1 MPRPKKISLA
11 PLRRATISIA
21 KVATIHD
28 WMNQQAQQD
37 LLRFITCGSVD
48 DGKSTLIGRL
58 LWESQQVFDDQ
69 LSALQADSKR
79 HGTQGQN
86 IDFALLVDGLAAERE
101 QGITIDVAYRFFAT
115 PRRKFIV
122 ADTPG
127 HEQYTRNM
135 VTGAS
140 TADVA
145 VLLIDARQGVLTQTR
160 RHAYLVSLVGIKQI
174 VLAVNKMD
182 LVDYKKDVFDAIV
195 ADFNS
200 VAQPLSF
207 EGVTPIPLSALKG
220 DNITERSGLTPW
232 YQGPTLIGCLEALN
246 VEKPTQSKA
255 VFPVQWVNRPNA
267 SFRGF
272 SGTLASGDLAVGDH
286 LRITTSGQ
294 TATLARIATAD
305 GDLLAAHAGDAVT
318 LVLDREVDASRG
330 NVIALADQPLEM
342 TDQFEATLVWMHDE
356 PGHMGRAYELKLV
369 NQWASASITSL
380 KYRVDVST
388 QAHESCKQ
396 LALNDIAVANLALS
410 KPLVFAPYD
419 DNRTLGGFILV
430 DKFTHATVA
439 AGMVRHNLRRA
450 QNVHRQALS
459 ITREN
464 RERLNG
470 HKGRVIWF
478 TGLSGSGKS
487 TLANALEKELHAQG
501 ERTYILDGDNI
512 RQGLNKD
519 LGFTDA
525 DRVENIRRVAEVAKL
540 MMDAGLIVMT
550 AFISPFRAEREM
562 ARELIGNENFTEVF
576 VDTPLEVCE
585 QRDPKGLYKKAR
597 RGQLPNMTGI
607 NSPYEPPLSPACVLV
622 HASQDLDGAVRSLTN
637 LLQS

>member
-1 MPRPKKISLA
+1 M
-11 PLRRATISIA
+11 A

-28 WMNQQAQQD
+28 WMTQQAQQD

-69 LSALQADSKR
+69 LTALQADSKR
-79 HGTQGQN
+79 HGTQGQD

-135 VTGAS
+135 ITGAS

-160 RHAYLVSLVGIKQI
+160 RHAYLVSLVGIRQV

-182 LVDYKKDVFDAIV
+182 LVSYDRTLFDAIV
-195 ADFNS
+195 ADFNNS
-200 VAQPLSF
+200 AKPLGF
-207 EGVTPIPLSALKG
+207 EGVTSIPLSALKG
-220 DNITERSGLTPW
+220 DNITERSGRTPW
-232 YQGPTLIGCLEALN
+232 YQGPTLMGCLETLKA
-246 VEKPTQSKA
+246 ERPIQRKA

-272 SGTLASGDLAVGDH
+272 SGTLASGHLAVGDT
-286 LRITTSGQ
+286 LRVTASGQ
-294 TATLARIATAD
+294 TATLTHIVTAD
-305 GDLLAAHAGDAVT
+305 GEIETACADDAVT
-318 LVLDREVDASRG
+318 LVLDREVDISRAD
-330 NVIALADQPLEM
+330 VIALADQPLEM
-342 TDQFEATLVWMHDE
+342 TDQFESTLVWMHDE
-356 PGHMGRAYELKLV
+356 PGHLGRTYELKLA

-380 KYRVDVST
+380 KYKIDVNT
-388 QAHESCKQ
+388 QGHESCKQ
-396 LALNDIAVANLALS
+396 LDLNDIAVANLALS
-410 KPLVFAPYD
+410 KPMVFAPYA

-430 DKFTHATVA
+430 DKFSHATVA
-439 AGMVRHNLRRA
+439 AGMIRHNLRRS

-459 ITREN
+459 ITRED

-470 HKGRVIWF
+470 HQGKVIWF

-487 TLANALEKELHAQG
+487 TIANALEKELHAQG
-501 ERTYILDGDNI
+501 KRTCILDGDNI

-562 ARELIGNENFTEVF
+562 ARELIGQDNFIEVF

-597 RGQLPNMTGI
+597 SGLIPNMTGI
-607 NSPYEPPLSPACVLV
+607 NSPYEPPLNPQA
-622 HASQDLDGAVRSLTN
+622 HINPEAIGPNADTSLATST
-637 LLQS
+637 LLQKLAAFILS

>member
-1 MPRPKKISLA
+1 MPRPKKIPSVPLQRSTA
-11 PLRRATISIA
+11 PMA
-21 KVATIHD
+21 KAATIHD
-28 WMNQQAQQD
+28 WMTQQAQQD

-58 LWESQQVFDDQ
+58 LWEAQQVFDDQ
-69 LSALQADSKR
+69 ITALQADSKR
-79 HGTQGQN
+79 HGTQGQD

-101 QGITIDVAYRFFAT
+101 QGITIDVAYRYFAT

-160 RHAYLVSLVGIKQI
+160 RHAYLVSLVGIKQVI
-174 VLAVNKMD
+174 LAVNKMD
-182 LVDYKKDVFDAIV
+182 LVGYSKDVFDVIV
-195 ADFNS
+195 GDFNAL
-200 VAQPLSF
+200 AQSLGF
-207 EGVTPIPLSALKG
+207 KGITPIPLSALKG
-220 DNITERSGLTPW
+220 ENITEPSGLTPW
-232 YQGPTLIGCLEALN
+232 YQGPTLMGSLET
-246 VEKPTQSKA
+246 VQVDKPTQKKA
-255 VFPVQWVNRPNA
+255 VFPVQWVSRPNA

-272 SGTLASGDLAVGDH
+272 SGTLAAGQLTVGAP
-286 LRITTSGQ
+286 LRITASGQ
-294 TATLARIATAD
+294 TATLSRIVTAD
-305 GDLLAAHAGDAVT
+305 GDLDAAQAGDAVT
-318 LVLDREVDASRG
+318 LVLDREVDSSRG
-330 NVIALADQPLEM
+330 DVIALAEQPLEM
-342 TDQFEATLVWMHDE
+342 TDQFEATLVWLQDE
-356 PGHMGRAYELKLV
+356 PGYIGRAYELKLA
-369 NQWASASITSL
+369 NQWASASLTSL
-380 KYRVDVST
+380 KYRVDVNT
-388 QAHESCKQ
+388 QAHESCKR

-410 KPLVFAPYD
+410 KPLVFAPYEE
-419 DNRTLGGFILV
+419 NHTLGGFILV

-439 AGMVRHNLRRA
+439 AGMIRHNLRRA

-459 ITREN
+459 INRED

-470 HKGRVIWF
+470 HQGKVIWF

-487 TLANALEKELHAQG
+487 TLANTLEKELHAQG
-501 ERTYILDGDNI
+501 KRTYILDGDNI

-562 ARELIGNENFTEVF
+562 ARELIGDENFIEVF

-597 RGQLPNMTGI
+597 RGQLPNLTGV
-607 NSPYEPPLSPACVLV
+607 NSPYEPPLNPDLVLSQA
-622 HASQDLDGAVRSLTN
+622 HAELKEVAKSIASL
-637 LLQS
+637 L

>member
-1 MPRPKKISLA
+1 
-11 PLRRATISIA
+11 
-21 KVATIHD
+21 
-28 WMNQQAQQD
+28 
-37 LLRFITCGSVD
+37 
-48 DGKSTLIGRL
+48 
-58 LWESQQVFDDQ
+58 
-69 LSALQADSKR
+69 
-79 HGTQGQN
+79 
-86 IDFALLVDGLAAERE
+86 LLVDGLAAERE

-145 VLLIDARQGVLTQTR
+145 VLLVDARQGVLTQTR
-160 RHAYLVSLVGIKQI
+160 RHAYLASLVGIRQV

-182 LVDYKKDVFDAIV
+182 LLGYQKGVFDAIV
-195 ADFNS
+195 ADFASLAKAHGFDN
-200 VAQPLSF
+200 
-207 EGVTPIPLSALKG
+207 VTPIPLSALKG
-220 DNITERSGLTPW
+220 DNITERSRHTPW
-232 YQGPTLIGCLEALN
+232 YAGPTLMGCLETLHIDR
-246 VEKPTQSKA
+246 PGQSKA

-272 SGTLASGDLAVGDH
+272 SGTLAAGQLVIGDA
-286 LRITTSGQ
+286 LRVTASGQ
-294 TATLARIATAD
+294 TATLTQIVTAD
-305 GDLLAAHAGDAVT
+305 GDCQAARAGDAVT

-330 NVIALADQPLEM
+330 DVIALAEQPLEM

-356 PGHMGRAYELKLV
+356 QGHMGRAYELKLA

-380 KYRVDVST
+380 KHRVDVNT

-396 LALNDIAVANLALS
+396 LTLNDIAVVNLALS
-410 KPLVFAPYD
+410 KALVFAPYD

-459 ITREN
+459 ITRED

-470 HKGRVIWF
+470 HPGKVIWF

-501 ERTYILDGDNI
+501 KRTYILDGDNI

-525 DRVENIRRVAEVAKL
+525 DRVENIRRVADVAKL

-562 ARELIGNENFTEVF
+562 ARKLIGAENFIEVF

-597 RGQLPNMTGI
+597 SGLIPNMTGI
-607 NSPYEPPLSPACVLV
+607 NSPYETPLKPELSVGRDEHSVVGCIARIQ
-622 HASQDLDGAVRSLTN
+622 A
-637 LLQS
+637 LL

>member
-1 MPRPKKISLA
+1 MPRSKKDPSA
-11 PLRRATISIA
+11 PLRRATA
-21 KVATIHD
+21 PTTKVANIRN
-28 WMNQQAQQD
+28 WMTQQAQLD

-58 LWESQQVFDDQ
+58 LWESHQVFDDQ
-69 LSALQADSKR
+69 FTALQADSKR
-79 HGTQGQN
+79 HGTQGQD

-135 VTGAS
+135 ITGAS

-160 RHAYLVSLVGIKQI
+160 RHAYLVSLVGIRQV

-182 LVDYKKDVFDAIV
+182 LVSYDRTVFDAIV
-195 ADFNS
+195 ADFS
-200 VAQPLSF
+200 HSAKLLCF
-207 EGVTPIPLSALKG
+207 EGVTSIPLSALKG
-220 DNITERSGLTPW
+220 DNITERSRHTPW
-232 YQGPTLIGCLEALN
+232 YQGPTLMGCLETLN
-246 VEKPTQSKA
+246 LERPIQSKA

-272 SGTLASGDLAVGDH
+272 SGTLASGHLAVGDT
-286 LRITTSGQ
+286 LRVTGSGQ
-294 TATLARIATAD
+294 TARLAGIVTGDGNVETVCAD
-305 GDLLAAHAGDAVT
+305 GSVT
-318 LVLDREVDASRG
+318 LMLDREVDASRG
-330 NVIALADQPLEM
+330 DVIALADQPLEM

-356 PGHMGRAYELKLV
+356 PGHLGRSYELKLA
-369 NQWASASITSL
+369 NQWASASITNL
-380 KYRVDVST
+380 KYRIDVNT

-396 LALNDIAVANLALS
+396 LELNDIAVANLALS
-410 KPLVFAPYD
+410 KQLVFATYA

-430 DKFTHATVA
+430 DKFSHATVA
-439 AGMVRHNLRRA
+439 AGIIRHNLRRS

-459 ITREN
+459 ITRED

-470 HKGRVIWF
+470 HQGKVIWF

-487 TLANALEKELHAQG
+487 TIANALEKELQAQG
-501 ERTYILDGDNI
+501 KRTYILDGDNI

-562 ARELIGNENFTEVF
+562 ARELIGAHHFIEVF

-597 RGQLPNMTGI
+597 SGQIPNMTGI
-607 NSPYEPPLSPACVLV
+607 TSPYEPPLNPDRVLSQTNANLKETAKSI
-622 HASQDLDGAVRSLTN
+622 AS
-637 LLQS
+637 LL

>member
-1 MPRPKKISLA
+1 MPRPKKTPAVSTQRSVA
-11 PLRRATISIA
+11 P
-21 KVATIHD
+21 KVATIHE
-28 WMNQQAQQD
+28 WMDQQAQQD

-69 LSALQADSKR
+69 LAALQADSKR
-79 HGTQGQN
+79 HGTQGQD
-86 IDFALLVDGLAAERE
+86 IDFALLVDGLTAERE

-160 RHAYLVSLVGIKQI
+160 RHAYLVSLVGIKQVI
-174 VLAVNKMD
+174 LAVNKMD
-182 LVDYKKDVFDAIV
+182 LVGYQQAVFEAIV
-195 ADFNS
+195 ADFHTL
-200 VAQPLSF
+200 AQPLGFTSI
-207 EGVTPIPLSALKG
+207 TAIPLSALKG
-220 DNITERSGLTPW
+220 DNITERSWHTPW
-232 YQGPTLIGCLEALN
+232 YQGPTLMGCLETLPIT
-246 VEKPTQSKA
+246 KPVHNKVA
-255 VFPVQWVNRPNA
+255 FPVQWVNRPNA

-272 SGTLASGDLAVGDH
+272 SGTLAAGRLTVGDP
-286 LRITTSGQ
+286 LRITASGQ
-294 TATLARIATAD
+294 TATLSRIVTAD
-305 GDLLAAHAGDAVT
+305 GELPIAHAGDAVT

-330 NVIALADQPLEM
+330 DVIALAEQPLEM
-342 TDQFEATLVWMHDE
+342 TDQFEATLVWLQEE
-356 PGHMGRAYELKLV
+356 PGHMGRAYELKLA
-369 NQWASASITSL
+369 NQWASASLTSL
-380 KYRVDVST
+380 KYRVDVNS

-410 KPLVFAPYD
+410 KPLVFTPYE
-419 DNRTLGGFILV
+419 DNHTLGGFILV

-459 ITREN
+459 IARQD

-470 HKGRVIWF
+470 HQGKVIWF

-487 TLANALEKELHAQG
+487 TLANALEKELHTQG
-501 ERTYILDGDNI
+501 KRTYILDGDNI

-540 MMDAGLIVMT
+540 MMDAGMIVMT

-562 ARELIGNENFTEVF
+562 ARELIGAENFIEVF

-597 RGQLPNMTGI
+597 SGQLPNMTGI
-607 NSPYEPPLSPACVLV
+607 NSPYEPPLKPACVIP
-622 HASQDLDGAVRSLTN
+622 SSNQDLEGVIRRLTK
-637 LLQS
+637 LLQP